1 MKILGRTALAIA
13 AALVVIFA
21 AANRNPVSI
30 NLWPLPFV
38 AEPPLYILLMAALAA
53 GVIVGGIAAWTKGSR
68 WRRRARQAE
77 REAKALRADR
87 DALAAAQREKS
98 AAPLPPGGGG
108 RTLVPAGRRRA
119 GLDDE

>member
-1 MKILGRTALAIA
+1 VKILGRTALAIA

-21 AANRNPVSI
+21 AANRDPVSI

-68 WRRRARQAE
+68 WRRRARHAE

-87 DALAAAQREKS
+87 DALAAAQRKE
-98 AAPLPPGGGG
+98 APPLPPGGGG
-108 RTLVPAGRRRA
+108 RTLVPASRRRA
-119 GLDDE
+119 GQDDE

>member
-21 AANRNPVSI
+21 AANRDSVSI

-87 DALAAAQREKS
+87 DALVAAQRKE
-98 AAPLPPGGGG
+98 AVPLPSGGGG